1 MKITNLD
8 NGLYVPVLVQCTI
21 PVCLKYT
28 LKYKVVREN
37 IEIIKQNNNGMYMFI
52 SINVLKNVSFFW
64 MLNFCIIVSKI
75 QYNLDFETTSVY
87 LHFV

>member
-1 MKITNLD
+1 MNITNLD
-8 NGLYVPVLVQCTI
+8 NGLYVLVLVQCTI

-28 LKYKVVREN
+28 LKYIHVVVREN
-37 IEIIKQNNNGMYMFI
+37 IEVIKQNSNSMYMFI
-52 SINVLKNVSFFW
+52 SINVLINVSFYW

-87 LHFV
+87 L